1 MRSMNSIGL
10 IRRLLVAGI
19 VLWQSHSAM
28 AQTDSFDLYV
38 SYTDS
43 VEVSLDLA
51 NLRSLKFS
59 YSARTMTANYRNGS
73 SQTYDYSR
81 MDKMYFAASSG
92 IEVVN
97 TEDKLY
103 TLNGTTLTLSE
114 EAQIAVL
121 YRLDGTQVITIANR
135 EAELRGLQPGIYIL
149 RVDNQTAKLC
159 VR

>member
-1 MRSMNSIGL
+1 M
-10 IRRLLVAGI
+10 RRLLVAGI
-19 VLWQSHSAM
+19 VLWQTHSAM
-28 AQTDSFDLYV
+28 AQTDNFDLYV

-59 YSARTMTANYRNGS
+59 YSARTMTANYRNGD
-73 SQTYDYSR
+73 SQTHDYSR
-81 MDKMYFAASSG
+81 IGKMYFAAASG
-92 IEVVN
+92 IEEVG

-103 TLNGTTLTLSE
+103 ILDGTTLTLNE
-114 EAQIAVL
+114 EAHNAVL
-121 YRLDGTQVITIANR
+121 YRLDGTQVMTIDNR
-135 EAELRGLQPGIYIL
+135 VVELRSLQPGIYIL

>member
-1 MRSMNSIGL
+1 MRSMNSIGW

-19 VLWQSHSAM
+19 VLWQSHCAM
-28 AQTDSFDLYV
+28 AQTENLDLYV

-81 MDKMYFAASSG
+81 MDKMYFAASNG
-92 IEVVN
+92 TEVVN